1 MALYRVEA
9 PDGEIIKLEGPENA
23 SQDDIIRQAQ
33 RLYTPKEIKPDTG
46 FTGAMKASAQ
56 QIQADFERLK
66 GRTGFKDVNL
76 AEQEAKAYEKKA
88 GQVFK
93 PTEES
98 WTEAPLQKLKETV
111 GGSLPYM
118 AAPLAAGAAALTLPA
133 SLPTAAIATGLGG
146 IASATQFTGSNLSR
160 QQQEDPTLKLQ
171 DTKLGYAALASIPQ
185 AAFDMVGFRF
195 IPGIQRIFKSAG
207 KEISEKAAKDM
218 IDQGIFRT
226 VGQYVAGGAKISG
239 IEGATEAGQQVFERL
254 QAGLNIADEQ
264 ARSEY
269 FDSFIGGAALGAI
282 ASPFG
287 VRGQRGQAKEVL
299 AKAETKRADEL
310 AAEQQATQAAKDE
323 MAAIVKEQKPIPIA
337 PEQIAQ
343 MQQEV
348 ISQRGTL
355 QREMDRFR
363 AEAVKETDPDK
374 LAAISDR
381 AAQIQTGL
389 NDLDADKVKE
399 QIGALSKEAGIL
411 KKQVK
416 VAEKKT
422 PETVDELKTQLEK
435 AQIRLQDLK
444 DKLPALAIP
453 EQEGAGQNY
462 KNQMAAKLAALTKAR
477 DEGDLEAVGKL
488 ARQYKEMQGKYQG
501 VQSSLFEETKTGMV
515 YPEADKAAADKIRA
529 DLAAEKEAT
538 FQKALGTVEEATTPK
553 ATEVVQPATE
563 EDIAAQK
570 EQQAKLKELQDS
582 RSTMQKLFDTANNS
596 NDIEAAIQL
605 RKLIEAKDKEI
616 EAAKVI
622 PKTTET
628 EKSKYQGDRT
638 REEDINAIKAY
649 QEQIKKADDT
659 VKATNPDKMYDA
671 EGNLTKYG
679 ETAVTAQ
686 NERDRLQGLLKETQE
701 RLDRA
706 NIAAGTEQKTTEQV
720 AQAFPEKGGPDVEVM
735 GKLNTLRKRVG
746 DTVTARAAI
755 MGLRRK
761 LHQARVAKNREG
773 ASDAILKMRD
783 LVEQTTEQ
791 AKDNEIPIPKEL
803 PENSKKYYRA
813 LNAVRAKQDKALEVY
828 MDSVEALVNR
838 DYIGGVTKKA
848 KVTKSILEKRI
859 ENNAKL
865 FASAMLEE
873 VAVHR
878 RVAGAVELTQEQKNT
893 TTKKY
898 AEAIEEFK
906 RLASGELAAPEA
918 ARSVIAE
925 HIGDIT
931 YTAINEGMKGR
942 FVGKTERAEPLL
954 KLQFGKPE
962 PEEVGTLAKD
972 MGLTVREKEEGKK
985 LDVSN
990 VGNIEQKE
998 LFAEKELKP
1007 IATKR
1012 ATHGN
1017 FMRFVG
1023 LQAGRLKQAKENA
1036 QQAINATQKVTKS
1049 LEERIS
1055 SYRKIISNYKNTL
1068 ANVLANVK
1076 EDARQ
1081 RAKAEVRSQAAK
1093 LRKEALALSE
1103 ELYGEQLQTLENSLA
1118 TLKNERAFFA
1128 KSVKKM
1134 ADSQFKHAVNSK
1146 IHSMDAQIKTV
1157 HNNIVAIHESFEAA
1171 VENAPVDLEEKLY
1184 KEYVGSDPV
1193 LKSVVAAMKRKR
1205 DTFDK
1210 MVAEHNN
1217 TLEAEGRARRVEE
1230 AASEEPVK
1238 QITPEERAQE
1248 QRLLAGL
1255 NLPGMRL
1262 TGNLVDAKAT
1272 LANLKVKLKQ
1282 YIDEGK
1288 KAQVTKTRVAIE
1300 EQQKIVNETRQPIF
1314 TPEEKAEKQSEATAA
1329 QVRKDIQHSRERAE
1343 LKKKQIEMRRKEGIE
1358 LAQKKRNS
1366 METNLAEAKERLAN
1380 AENNEILP
1388 TKAELDILKGAIA
1401 KAEKD
1406 LKNLKAIPT
1415 EERIPPSARA
1425 QGPATRKV
1433 HPTKMFA
1440 VGTANKP
1447 VTKGVAT
1454 ASIEKGIKEG
1464 AKAFDF
1470 NMGVE
1475 RELSGLSANEF
1486 GDLFN
1491 SIDKNN
1497 VDYRIDTAIT
1507 GTGLTQDATQ
1517 AVVDK
1522 VKLPKGLKLTVL
1534 SKLTPSLQA
1543 AIKNNG
1549 YDPATVKGGVLPDG
1563 SVFIVAEN
1571 HADVKDV
1578 QRTIAHEVTG
1588 HLGVENLIG
1597 EAGMDALAKRVAKQ
1611 EGGVMGLAEKLG
1623 VQEEA
1628 LGAYMSAKQSGK
1640 SDEFAAAKAL
1650 REVIAHTEE
1659 ARVDKNFLGKANEF
1673 IKALVGAVRA
1683 ALRKMGL
1690 DLDLSTSDVYK
1701 MLRDARKEFDAVA
1714 PGMYKGRDGEIQ
1726 VRSGGAKY
1734 GPGGVVVADAA
1745 DKILTQKQKQKILP
1759 ANFGLLFEQRVVSA
1773 TAGLMRAFENK
1784 GMKNSIE
1791 ALQTKYYIANH
1802 NQRFVWASHAL
1813 TSGVPVLEPV
1823 KRSDGKTEYVLKQS
1837 KGANI
1842 QGIIDALSKAK
1853 WGNAQGV
1860 NNVWSLHRILLRAE
1874 SVGFD
1879 KLNFDK
1885 AEVTEKLLRAN
1896 EAVINSNPSLK
1907 AAIKE
1912 ADGIYNQYNRDLLTR
1927 FLVSTGAMSK
1937 EKADALVKDNAYIP
1951 YYRKKAD
1958 GTVVLDFGE
1967 GVKNVRIGNIKDQ
1980 PYLNE
1985 LVGGDERIV
1994 DAFTGILQN
2003 TNLLI
2008 DMGLRNLATRQTA
2021 FALDSMGL
2029 LEKGKNKEGSEK
2041 RTGIRKGPGPAS
2053 DKVIRFYAN
2062 GDQVHAVVDTE
2073 AVGVPSE
2080 LVVEGLGGVST
2091 SVPTIVKMMGIPA
2104 SILRTFITRNPVYAL
2119 RQAARDPLNAVM
2131 TNGIELKA
2139 MGNSYKI
2146 LGKAL
2151 TGNKE
2156 AVSDVFKYGI
2166 TGSNVYTGTVEDMQK
2181 QMMRMLD
2188 GKNGID
2194 NFYAKLDTLAV
2205 NADSATR
2212 QAAFT
2217 NFRKQ
2222 GMTEMEAMLATYELM
2237 PFTQRGTSASVFWL
2251 STMVPFL
2258 NAQIQGLNVL
2268 WKAMSGKATFQEK
2281 LKVKQQFY
2289 AKGAMMFGMSIAYAA
2304 MMSDDE
2310 AYKNANDDERYNN
2323 WFVYTP
2329 FSKEP
2334 FKVPIPFELGILFK
2348 AIPEAMVNVAK
2359 GDREAGEA
2367 INAIRKLIQSN
2378 SPIGLSSL
2386 PQAIKPIIEVTA
2398 DYSFYTGRSIV
2409 GERLKGVD
2417 PSERYNANTNE
2428 ILKLI
2433 GKGTGSIP
2441 VLGEYLSPV
2450 QLEYLI
2456 RGYFGSLPLAL
2467 ASITNPAFSTGE
2479 APEGRGLVSSTTPVI
2494 GSLFQPLDANG
2505 MINRAYK
2512 DMESIQRTKA
2522 TYNKLVEDGN
2532 EKGISKLLDAEADKL
2547 NLAPLAGAFRSRMG
2561 NLAKEERRIRSDPNM
2576 SAAEKR
2582 ELLDMI
2588 KEEKIG
2594 LSKELISARE

>member
-1 MALYRVEA
+1 MDLSKLSDNDLVALRDKNLNGMSDEGLRYLSSLGKPTA
-9 PDGEIIKLEGPENA
+9 PAIPE
-23 SQDDIIRQAQ
+23 
-33 RLYTPKEIKPDTG
+33 EKPDTG
-46 FTGAMKASAQ
+46 FTGALKSSAQ
-56 QIQADFERLK
+56 QIQADWERLK
-66 GRTGFKDVNL
+66 GRTGLKDVNL

-93 PTEES
+93 PTEEG
-98 WTEAPLQKLKETV
+98 WTEAPWQKLKETA

-171 DTKLGYAALASIPQ
+171 DTNLMAAAAAAIPQ
-185 AAFDMVGFRF
+185 AALDVIGFKY

-207 KEISEKAAKDM
+207 KELTVKQAEDILKA
-218 IDQGIFRT
+218 GTLRT
-226 VGQYVAGGAKISG
+226 AGQYIAGGAKISG

-254 QAGLNIADEQ
+254 QAGLNIADKQ
-264 ARSEY
+264 ARDEY

-299 AKAETKRADEL
+299 AKAETKRGDEL
-310 AAEQQATQAAKDE
+310 VAEQQAKEAEQAAQEEQAKLQQEQQKTGNLFGEAAPTAKEVSPLPGAPSTLTVREREAEAGTLKEAQQTERSQLLKESDLYAKQIADIEKQRDAAAEKGDIKAFSALDAQARSLEAATNTINSKLKELPVNLSPEME
-323 MAAIVKEQKPIPIA
+323 MAKLRGEQKNLVKQLQGMTGPSYDSKKAAKITEQLSKIEAQLAEVA
-337 PEQIAQ
+337 PGAAQ
-343 MQQEV
+343 LDMFEPAKMQ
-348 ISQRGTL
+348 
-355 QREMDRFR
+355 
-363 AEAVKETDPDK
+363 AEARETSAQQKEARAQEQTD
-374 LAAISDR
+374 LF
-381 AAQIQTGL
+381 AQIQGEGRKEV
-389 NDLDADKVKE
+389 LDAAVIERYQKGLIDLE
-399 QIGALSKEAGIL
+399 EAYASGADERIVNRLI
-411 KKQVK
+411 
-416 VAEKKT
+416 
-422 PETVDELKTQLEK
+422 DELQKAGKEKDQAVAKAGAKTG
-435 AQIRLQDLK
+435 A
-444 DKLPALAIP
+444 
-453 EQEGAGQNY
+453 EQEQGIAKLERIKRSINEE
-462 KNQMAAKLAALTKAR
+462 AAKLA
-477 DEGDLEAVGKL
+477 G
-488 ARQYKEMQGKYQG
+488 
-501 VQSSLFEETKTGMV
+501 
-515 YPEADKAAADKIRA
+515 
-529 DLAAEKEAT
+529 
-538 FQKALGTVEEATTPK
+538 ATTDE
-553 ATEVVQPATE
+553 EV
-563 EDIAAQK
+563 
-570 EQQAKLKELQDS
+570 
-582 RSTMQKLFDTANNS
+582 
-596 NDIEAAIQL
+596 
-605 RKLIEAKDKEI
+605 
-616 EAAKVI
+616 
-622 PKTTET
+622 
-628 EKSKYQGDRT
+628 
-638 REEDINAIKAY
+638 NAIR
-649 QEQIKKADDT
+649 T
-659 VKATNPDKMYDA
+659 
-671 EGNLTKYG
+671 
-679 ETAVTAQ
+679 
-686 NERDRLQGLLKETQE
+686 
-701 RLDRA
+701 
-706 NIAAGTEQKTTEQV
+706 NIAALQTRYGAAQTERATANPEIVEAEANQEQKDAVLTAVEGARSILSGDYLNSKNVDV
-720 AQAFPEKGGPDVEVM
+720 ASSLKSGIETDIRDAG
-735 GKLNTLRKRVG
+735 
-746 DTVTARAAI
+746 AAYIRAAI
-755 MGLRRK
+755 K
-761 LHQARVAKNREG
+761 
-773 ASDAILKMRD
+773 
-783 LVEQTTEQ
+783 
-791 AKDNEIPIPKEL
+791 EI
-803 PENSKKYYRA
+803 
-813 LNAVRAKQDKALEVY
+813 NAVRAINKQQPLTNDEALKAAQAIKSRFDYIAKDPTYLAEKVRDKNLKVFTQALEKIKVANFKGPTKLQRTTPTLKQERDPLA
-828 MDSVEALVNR
+828 MMRNEMAKKEPNQKRIAQIQKEIDAGKAEDARIEAE
-838 DYIGGVTKKA
+838 KA
-848 KVTKSILEKRI
+848 KQEQ
-859 ENNAKL
+859 
-865 FASAMLEE
+865 
-873 VAVHR
+873 
-878 RVAGAVELTQEQKNT
+878 VELPGVNPDQ
-893 TTKKY
+893 
-898 AEAIEEFK
+898 
-906 RLASGELAAPEA
+906 
-918 ARSVIAE
+918 RS
-925 HIGDIT
+925 
-931 YTAINEGMKGR
+931 
-942 FVGKTERAEPLL
+942 
-954 KLQFGKPE
+954 
-962 PEEVGTLAKD
+962 
-972 MGLTVREKEEGKK
+972 
-985 LDVSN
+985 
-990 VGNIEQKE
+990 
-998 LFAEKELKP
+998 LFAEKEVPAL
-1007 IATKR
+1007 ATVR
-1012 ATHGN
+1012 ATPAN
-1017 FMRFVG
+1017 FMRFVSVQSG
-1023 LQAGRLKQAKENA
+1023 KFKVAKEAADRAIEQAKDRADKAKERNAKKTAETTDELKRQIAEQRNFVNDIVNADKIASQLRGQAVRLWTERGTLVKELGRVNKENKKIIRNAIAEIDATVDSRNAEIDALHAKANQLLKENLGQEQALLARLEKAYAKTPEAKQNQALIVARAEIGKTEDEIKNALAKQVKEKREAEQKAIEFKESLPSIRQQIVSTNKQKAGTGEPILQKKTTGVVFPKTTNVKTGETLTEAIRYPVTPLTAQEKRAKVIEKARAGAAERRADKEAIAARLGTKQIVESKELTAVLDRQAGRGIETIAAQPARKERKKPLK
-1036 QQAINATQKVTKS
+1036 TGT
-1049 LEERIS
+1049 
-1055 SYRKIISNYKNTL
+1055 
-1068 ANVLANVK
+1068 
-1076 EDARQ
+1076 
-1081 RAKAEVRSQAAK
+1081 
-1093 LRKEALALSE
+1093 KEALRKKALS
-1103 ELYGEQLQTLENSLA
+1103 
-1118 TLKNERAFFA
+1118 KIA
-1128 KSVKKM
+1128 KS
-1134 ADSQFKHAVNSK
+1134 
-1146 IHSMDAQIKTV
+1146 
-1157 HNNIVAIHESFEAA
+1157 FEN
-1171 VENAPVDLEEKLY
+1171 E
-1184 KEYVGSDPV
+1184 
-1193 LKSVVAAMKRKR
+1193 
-1205 DTFDK
+1205 
-1210 MVAEHNN
+1210 
-1217 TLEAEGRARRVEE
+1217 
-1230 AASEEPVK
+1230 
-1238 QITPEERAQE
+1238 
-1248 QRLLAGL
+1248 
-1255 NLPGMRL
+1255 
-1262 TGNLVDAKAT
+1262 
-1272 LANLKVKLKQ
+1272 
-1282 YIDEGK
+1282 
-1288 KAQVTKTRVAIE
+1288 AIE
-1300 EQQKIVNETRQPIF
+1300 AGI
-1314 TPEEKAEKQSEATAA
+1314 
-1329 QVRKDIQHSRERAE
+1329 SRE
-1343 LKKKQIEMRRKEGIE
+1343 
-1358 LAQKKRNS
+1358 
-1366 METNLAEAKERLAN
+1366 
-1380 AENNEILP
+1380 
-1388 TKAELDILKGAIA
+1388 
-1401 KAEKD
+1401 
-1406 LKNLKAIPT
+1406 
-1415 EERIPPSARA
+1415 
-1425 QGPATRKV
+1425 
-1433 HPTKMFA
+1433 
-1440 VGTANKP
+1440 
-1447 VTKGVAT
+1447 
-1454 ASIEKGIKEG
+1454 
-1464 AKAFDF
+1464 DF
-1470 NMGVE
+1470 EFVE
-1475 RELSGLSANEF
+1475 RGLAF
-1486 GDLFN
+1486 GFKAR
-1491 SIDKNN
+1491 SEP
-1497 VDYRIDTAIT
+1497 AIT

-1534 SKLTPSLQA
+1534 SKLTPSLQT

-1588 HLGVENLIG
+1588 HLGVESLIG

-1611 EGGVMGLAEKLG
+1611 EGGVLGLAEKLG

-1673 IKALVGAVRA
+1673 IKALVGSIRA

-1690 DLDLSTSDVYK
+1690 DLDLNTSDVYK

-1802 NQRFVWASHAL
+1802 NQRFVWASHSL

-1823 KRSDGKTEYVLKQS
+1823 KRADGKTEYVLKQS
-1837 KGANI
+1837 KGANV

-1896 EAVINSNPSLK
+1896 ESVINSNPSLK

-1912 ADGIYNQYNRDLLTR
+1912 ADAIYNQYNRDLLTR

-1937 EKADALVKDNAYIP
+1937 ELANNLVKGDAYIP
-1951 YYRKKAD
+1951 YYRKEAD
-1958 GTVVLDFGE
+1958 GTIVLDLNE

-1985 LVGGDERIV
+1985 LVGGNERIV

-2003 TNLLI
+2003 TNLLM

-2029 LEKGKNKEGSEK
+2029 LEKGKDKEGADK
-2041 RTGIRKGPGPAS
+2041 RTGIRKGPGPAN
-2053 DKVIRFYAN
+2053 DKSIRFYIN

-2237 PFTQRGTSASVFWL
+2237 PFTQRGTSASMFWL

-2268 WKAMSGKATFQEK
+2268 YKAMSGKATFQEK

-2289 AKGAMMFGMSIAYAA
+2289 AKGAMMFGMSVAYAV

-2367 INAIRKLIQSN
+2367 INAIRKLIQN
-2378 SPIGLSSL
+2378 NIPLGPSSL

-2450 QLEYLI
+2450 QLEYLV

-2467 ASITNPAFSTGE
+2467 ASVTNPAISTGE
-2479 APEGRGLVSSTTPVI
+2479 APEGRGIVSSTTPVI

>member
-1 MALYRVEA
+1 MDLSKLSDNDLVALRNKNLNGMSDEGLRYLSSLGKSAA
-9 PDGEIIKLEGPENA
+9 PAIPE
-23 SQDDIIRQAQ
+23 
-33 RLYTPKEIKPDTG
+33 EKPDTG
-46 FTGAMKASAQ
+46 AMGALKSSAQ

-66 GRTGFKDVNL
+66 GRTGLKDVNL
-76 AEQEAKAYEKKA
+76 AEQEAKTYEEKA
-88 GQVFK
+88 KEYAPK
-93 PTEES
+93 PKNWSEE
-98 WTEAPLQKLKETV
+98 PFQKIKETAM
-111 GGSLPYM
+111 GSVPYM
-118 AAPLAAGAAALTLPA
+118 VAPLAAGAAALTLPA

-254 QAGLNIADEQ
+254 QAGLNIADKQ
-264 ARSEY
+264 ARDEY

-282 ASPFG
+282 VSPFG

-299 AKAETKRADEL
+299 AKAETKRGDEL
-310 AAEQQATQAAKDE
+310 VAEQQAKEAEQTAQKEQAKLQQEQQTTGNLFGEAAPTTKEVSPLPGAANTLTVREREAEAGTLKEAQQTERSQLLKESDLYAKQITDIEKQRDAAAEKGDIKTFGALDAQARSLEAATNTINSKLKELPVNLSPEMEMAKLRGEQKNLVKQLQGMTGPSYDSKKAAKITEQLSKIETQLAEVAPGAAQLDMFE
-323 MAAIVKEQKPIPIA
+323 PAKMQAEARETSAQQKEARAQEQTDLFAQVQGEGRKEVLDAAAIERYQKGLVDLEEAYASGADERIVNRLIDELQKVGKEK
-337 PEQIAQ
+337 
-343 MQQEV
+343 
-348 ISQRGTL
+348 
-355 QREMDRFR
+355 D
-363 AEAVKETDPDK
+363 EAVAKAGAK
-374 LAAISDR
+374 
-381 AAQIQTGL
+381 TG
-389 NDLDADKVKE
+389 A
-399 QIGALSKEAGIL
+399 
-411 KKQVK
+411 
-416 VAEKKT
+416 
-422 PETVDELKTQLEK
+422 
-435 AQIRLQDLK
+435 
-444 DKLPALAIP
+444 
-453 EQEGAGQNY
+453 EQEQGIAKLERIKRSINEE
-462 KNQMAAKLAALTKAR
+462 AAKLA
-477 DEGDLEAVGKL
+477 G
-488 ARQYKEMQGKYQG
+488 
-501 VQSSLFEETKTGMV
+501 
-515 YPEADKAAADKIRA
+515 
-529 DLAAEKEAT
+529 
-538 FQKALGTVEEATTPK
+538 ATTDE
-553 ATEVVQPATE
+553 EV
-563 EDIAAQK
+563 
-570 EQQAKLKELQDS
+570 
-582 RSTMQKLFDTANNS
+582 
-596 NDIEAAIQL
+596 
-605 RKLIEAKDKEI
+605 
-616 EAAKVI
+616 
-622 PKTTET
+622 
-628 EKSKYQGDRT
+628 
-638 REEDINAIKAY
+638 NAIR
-649 QEQIKKADDT
+649 T
-659 VKATNPDKMYDA
+659 
-671 EGNLTKYG
+671 
-679 ETAVTAQ
+679 
-686 NERDRLQGLLKETQE
+686 
-701 RLDRA
+701 
-706 NIAAGTEQKTTEQV
+706 NIAALQTRYGAAQTERATANPEIVEAEANQEQKDAVLTAVEGARSILSGDYLNSKNVDV
-720 AQAFPEKGGPDVEVM
+720 ASSLKSGIETDIRDAG
-735 GKLNTLRKRVG
+735 
-746 DTVTARAAI
+746 AAYIRAAI
-755 MGLRRK
+755 K
-761 LHQARVAKNREG
+761 
-773 ASDAILKMRD
+773 
-783 LVEQTTEQ
+783 
-791 AKDNEIPIPKEL
+791 EI
-803 PENSKKYYRA
+803 
-813 LNAVRAKQDKALEVY
+813 NAVRAINKQQPLTNDEALKAAQAIKSRFDYIAKDPTYLAEKVRDKNLKVFTQALEKIKVANFKGPTKLQRTTPTLKQERDPLA
-828 MDSVEALVNR
+828 MMRKEMAKAEPDPKRIAQIQKEIDAGKAEDARIEAE
-838 DYIGGVTKKA
+838 KA
-848 KVTKSILEKRI
+848 KQEQ
-859 ENNAKL
+859 
-865 FASAMLEE
+865 
-873 VAVHR
+873 
-878 RVAGAVELTQEQKNT
+878 VELPGVNPDQ
-893 TTKKY
+893 
-898 AEAIEEFK
+898 
-906 RLASGELAAPEA
+906 
-918 ARSVIAE
+918 RS
-925 HIGDIT
+925 
-931 YTAINEGMKGR
+931 
-942 FVGKTERAEPLL
+942 
-954 KLQFGKPE
+954 
-962 PEEVGTLAKD
+962 
-972 MGLTVREKEEGKK
+972 
-985 LDVSN
+985 
-990 VGNIEQKE
+990 
-998 LFAEKELKP
+998 LFAEKEVPAL
-1007 IATKR
+1007 ATVR
-1012 ATHGN
+1012 ATPAN
-1017 FMRFVG
+1017 FMRFVNAQAG
-1023 LQAGRLKQAKENA
+1023 KFKVAKEAANRAIEQAKDRANKAKERNAKKTTETTDELRRQIAEQRTFVNDIVNADKIASQLRGQAKRLWTERGTLVKELARANKENKKIIKNAIAEIDNTVDSRNAEIDALHAKANQLLKENLGREQSLLAELEKAYAKTPEAKNNKALIVARAEIGKTEDEIKNALAKQIKEKREAEQKAVEFKEALPSTTRKTVETLKKAKGKAGEAIRREKITRREVPLTAQEKRAKVIEKARAGAAERKADKEAIAARLGTNQIVESKELTAVLDRQAGRGIETIAALPGRTERKKLLK
-1036 QQAINATQKVTKS
+1036 T
-1049 LEERIS
+1049 
-1055 SYRKIISNYKNTL
+1055 
-1068 ANVLANVK
+1068 
-1076 EDARQ
+1076 
-1081 RAKAEVRSQAAK
+1081 
-1093 LRKEALALSE
+1093 
-1103 ELYGEQLQTLENSLA
+1103 G
-1118 TLKNERAFFA
+1118 
-1128 KSVKKM
+1128 VKK
-1134 ADSQFKHAVNSK
+1134 VNVTAQGLK
-1146 IHSMDAQIKTV
+1146 AARDVEQEARDAGI
-1157 HNNIVAIHESFEAA
+1157 
-1171 VENAPVDLEEKLY
+1171 
-1184 KEYVGSDPV
+1184 
-1193 LKSVVAAMKRKR
+1193 
-1205 DTFDK
+1205 
-1210 MVAEHNN
+1210 
-1217 TLEAEGRARRVEE
+1217 
-1230 AASEEPVK
+1230 
-1238 QITPEERAQE
+1238 
-1248 QRLLAGL
+1248 
-1255 NLPGMRL
+1255 
-1262 TGNLVDAKAT
+1262 
-1272 LANLKVKLKQ
+1272 
-1282 YIDEGK
+1282 
-1288 KAQVTKTRVAIE
+1288 
-1300 EQQKIVNETRQPIF
+1300 
-1314 TPEEKAEKQSEATAA
+1314 
-1329 QVRKDIQHSRERAE
+1329 SRE
-1343 LKKKQIEMRRKEGIE
+1343 
-1358 LAQKKRNS
+1358 
-1366 METNLAEAKERLAN
+1366 
-1380 AENNEILP
+1380 
-1388 TKAELDILKGAIA
+1388 
-1401 KAEKD
+1401 
-1406 LKNLKAIPT
+1406 
-1415 EERIPPSARA
+1415 
-1425 QGPATRKV
+1425 
-1433 HPTKMFA
+1433 
-1440 VGTANKP
+1440 
-1447 VTKGVAT
+1447 
-1454 ASIEKGIKEG
+1454 
-1464 AKAFDF
+1464 DF
-1470 NMGVE
+1470 EFVE
-1475 RELSGLSANEF
+1475 RGLMF
-1486 GDLFN
+1486 GFKAR
-1491 SIDKNN
+1491 SEP
-1497 VDYRIDTAIT
+1497 AIT

-1534 SKLTPSLQA
+1534 SKLTPSLQT

-1588 HLGVENLIG
+1588 HLGVESLIG

-1611 EGGVMGLAEKLG
+1611 EGGVLGLAEKLG

-1690 DLDLSTSDVYK
+1690 DLDLNTSDVYK

-1802 NQRFVWASHAL
+1802 NQRFVWASHSL

-1837 KGANI
+1837 KGANV

-1912 ADGIYNQYNRDLLTR
+1912 ADAIYNQYNRDLLTR

-1937 EKADALVKDNAYIP
+1937 ELANNLVKGDAYIP
-1951 YYRKKAD
+1951 YYRKEAD
-1958 GTVVLDFGE
+1958 GTIVLDLNE

-1985 LVGGDERIV
+1985 LVGGNERIV

-2003 TNLLI
+2003 TNLLM

-2029 LEKGKNKEGSEK
+2029 LEKGKDKEGADK
-2041 RTGIRKGPGPAS
+2041 RTGIRKGPGPAN
-2053 DKVIRFYAN
+2053 DKSIRFYIN

-2237 PFTQRGTSASVFWL
+2237 PFTQRGTSASMFWL

-2268 WKAMSGKATFQEK
+2268 YKAMSGKATFQEK

-2289 AKGAMMFGMSIAYAA
+2289 AKGAMMFGMSVAYAV

-2310 AYKNANDDERYNN
+2310 AYKNANDDEKYNN

-2367 INAIRKLIQSN
+2367 INAIRKLIQN
-2378 SPIGLSSL
+2378 NIPLGPSSL

-2450 QLEYLI
+2450 QLEYLV

-2479 APEGRGLVSSTTPVI
+2479 APEGRGIVSSTTPVI

-2512 DMESIQRTKA
+2512 DMESIQRTKQ

-2547 NLAPLAGAFRSRMG
+2547 NLAPLAGNFRSRMG
-2561 NLAKEERRIRSDPNM
+2561 NLAKEERRIKSDPDM

>member
-1 MALYRVEA
+1 MDLSKLSDDDLVALRNKNLNGMS
-9 PDGEIIKLEGPENA
+9 DEGLRYLSSLGKSTVPAISE
-23 SQDDIIRQAQ
+23 
-33 RLYTPKEIKPDTG
+33 EKPDTG

-98 WTEAPLQKLKETV
+98 WTEAPLQKLKETA

-118 AAPLAAGAAALTLPA
+118 VAPLAAGAAALTLPA

-226 VGQYVAGGAKISG
+226 AGQYIAGGAKISG

-254 QAGLNIADEQ
+254 QAGLNIADKQ
-264 ARSEY
+264 ARDEY

-299 AKAETKRADEL
+299 AKAETKRGDEL
-310 AAEQQATQAAKDE
+310 VAEQQA
-323 MAAIVKEQKPIPIA
+323 KE
-337 PEQIAQ
+337 
-343 MQQEV
+343 
-348 ISQRGTL
+348 
-355 QREMDRFR
+355 
-363 AEAVKETDPDK
+363 
-374 LAAISDR
+374 
-381 AAQIQTGL
+381 
-389 NDLDADKVKE
+389 
-399 QIGALSKEAGIL
+399 
-411 KKQVK
+411 
-416 VAEKKT
+416 
-422 PETVDELKTQLEK
+422 
-435 AQIRLQDLK
+435 
-444 DKLPALAIP
+444 
-453 EQEGAGQNY
+453 
-462 KNQMAAKLAALTKAR
+462 
-477 DEGDLEAVGKL
+477 
-488 ARQYKEMQGKYQG
+488 
-501 VQSSLFEETKTGMV
+501 
-515 YPEADKAAADKIRA
+515 
-529 DLAAEKEAT
+529 
-538 FQKALGTVEEATTPK
+538 
-553 ATEVVQPATE
+553 
-563 EDIAAQK
+563 AAQK
-570 EQQAKLKELQDS
+570 EQAKLQQEQQ
-582 RSTMQKLFDTANNS
+582 TTGNLFG
-596 NDIEAAIQL
+596 EAAPTTKQVSPL
-605 RKLIEAKDKEI
+605 PGAASTLTVREREA
-616 EAAKVI
+616 EAG
-622 PKTTET
+622 T
-628 EKSKYQGDRT
+628 
-638 REEDINAIKAY
+638 
-649 QEQIKKADDT
+649 
-659 VKATNPDKMYDA
+659 
-671 EGNLTKYG
+671 
-679 ETAVTAQ
+679 
-686 NERDRLQGLLKETQE
+686 LKETQDLE
-701 RLDRA
+701 RDSLLKQANLFGTQLSDVEKQRDAAAEKGDIKAFSALD
-706 NIAAGTEQKTTEQV
+706 
-720 AQAFPEKGGPDVEVM
+720 AQARALEENNKGLSEKLKTNAGIHYLKEEKRYVALTPDVELSKLRGEQKNLIKQLQGM
-735 GKLNTLRKRVG
+735 TGPSYDAKKAASLTEKLNGIDARITELSPTPSTKERTPLTTQMDMFDEAQMGAAKRESEAKQQEDRAREQTDLIETLKGPFKKQEVLNAAAIERYQKGLVDLEKAYASGADERIVNQLIDELQKAGKEKDQAVAKAGAKTGAEQEQGIAKLERIKRSINEEAAKLAGATTDEEVNAIRTNIGALQTRYGAAQTERATANPEIVESEANQEQKDAVLTAVEGARSILSG
-746 DTVTARAAI
+746 DYLNSKNVDVASSLKSGIETDIRDAGAAYIRAAI
-755 MGLRRK
+755 K
-761 LHQARVAKNREG
+761 
-773 ASDAILKMRD
+773 
-783 LVEQTTEQ
+783 
-791 AKDNEIPIPKEL
+791 EI
-803 PENSKKYYRA
+803 
-813 LNAVRAKQDKALEVY
+813 NAVRAINKQQPLTNDEALKAAQAIKSRFDYIAKDPTYLAEKVRDKNLKVFTQALEKIKVANFKGPTKLQRTTPTLKQERDPLA
-828 MDSVEALVNR
+828 MMRNEMAKKEPNQKRIAQIQKEIDAGKAEDVRIEAE
-838 DYIGGVTKKA
+838 KA
-848 KVTKSILEKRI
+848 KQEQ
-859 ENNAKL
+859 
-865 FASAMLEE
+865 
-873 VAVHR
+873 
-878 RVAGAVELTQEQKNT
+878 VELPGVNPDQRSLFGEKPYETE
-893 TTKKY
+893 TTKY
-898 AEAIEEFK
+898 
-906 RLASGELAAPEA
+906 
-918 ARSVIAE
+918 
-925 HIGDIT
+925 
-931 YTAINEGMKGR
+931 
-942 FVGKTERAEPLL
+942 EPTSI
-954 KLQFGKPE
+954 
-962 PEEVGTLAKD
+962 V
-972 MGLTVREKEEGKK
+972 
-985 LDVSN
+985 
-990 VGNIEQKE
+990 
-998 LFAEKELKP
+998 
-1007 IATKR
+1007 R
-1012 ATHGN
+1012 ATPAN
-1017 FMRFVG
+1017 FMRFVNA
-1023 LQAGRLKQAKENA
+1023 QAGKFKVAKEAANRAIEQAKDRANKAKERSAKKTAETTDELKRQIAEQRNFVNDIVNADKIASQLRGQAKRLWTERGTLVKELGRVNKENKKIIRNAIAEIDATVDSRNAEIDALHARANQLLKENLGREQSLLAELEKAYAKTPEAKNNKALIVARAEIGKTEDEIKNALAKQIKEKREAEQKAIEFKETLPSTTRETVETLKKAKGKTGEIIRREKITRREVPLTAEEKRA
-1036 QQAINATQKVTKS
+1036 QVIARAKEGVAERIADKKAIAERLEKGLSGTVANAKELLVS
-1049 LEERIS
+1049 LEN
-1055 SYRKIISNYKNTL
+1055 KLQIIEK
-1068 ANVLANVK
+1068 
-1076 EDARQ
+1076 DI
-1081 RAKAEVRSQAAK
+1081 KASQNK
-1093 LRKEALALSE
+1093 
-1103 ELYGEQLQTLENSLA
+1103 
-1118 TLKNERAFFA
+1118 
-1128 KSVKKM
+1128 
-1134 ADSQFKHAVNSK
+1134 
-1146 IHSMDAQIKTV
+1146 
-1157 HNNIVAIHESFEAA
+1157 
-1171 VENAPVDLEEKLY
+1171 
-1184 KEYVGSDPV
+1184 
-1193 LKSVVAAMKRKR
+1193 
-1205 DTFDK
+1205 
-1210 MVAEHNN
+1210 
-1217 TLEAEGRARRVEE
+1217 
-1230 AASEEPVK
+1230 
-1238 QITPEERAQE
+1238 
-1248 QRLLAGL
+1248 
-1255 NLPGMRL
+1255 
-1262 TGNLVDAKAT
+1262 KAT
-1272 LANLKVKLKQ
+1272 PAELVRRKAMAVAQKQLKDVVTELK
-1282 YIDEGK
+1282 EKG
-1288 KAQVTKTRVAIE
+1288 VSIE
-1300 EQQKIVNETRQPIF
+1300 RSMTV
-1314 TPEEKAEKQSEATAA
+1314 TAA
-1329 QVRKDIQHSRERAE
+1329 QPARTERKKLLKTGVKKVNVTAQGLKAARDVEQEARDAGISRE
-1343 LKKKQIEMRRKEGIE
+1343 
-1358 LAQKKRNS
+1358 
-1366 METNLAEAKERLAN
+1366 
-1380 AENNEILP
+1380 
-1388 TKAELDILKGAIA
+1388 
-1401 KAEKD
+1401 
-1406 LKNLKAIPT
+1406 
-1415 EERIPPSARA
+1415 
-1425 QGPATRKV
+1425 
-1433 HPTKMFA
+1433 
-1440 VGTANKP
+1440 
-1447 VTKGVAT
+1447 
-1454 ASIEKGIKEG
+1454 
-1464 AKAFDF
+1464 DF
-1470 NMGVE
+1470 EFVE
-1475 RELSGLSANEF
+1475 RGLMF
-1486 GDLFN
+1486 GFKAR
-1491 SIDKNN
+1491 SEP
-1497 VDYRIDTAIT
+1497 AIT

-1522 VKLPKGLKLTVL
+1522 VKLPKGLKITVL
-1534 SKLTPSLQA
+1534 SKITPSLQA

-1588 HLGVENLIG
+1588 HLGVESLIG

-1611 EGGVMGLAEKLG
+1611 EGGVLGLAEKLG

-1690 DLDLSTSDVYK
+1690 DLDLNTSDVYK

-1802 NQRFVWASHAL
+1802 NQRFVWASHSL

-1823 KRSDGKTEYVLKQS
+1823 KRADGKTEYVLKQS
-1837 KGANI
+1837 KGANV

-1896 EAVINSNPSLK
+1896 ESVINSNPSLK

-1912 ADGIYNQYNRDLLTR
+1912 ADAIYNQYNRDLLTR

-1937 EKADALVKDNAYIP
+1937 ELANNLVKGDAYIP
-1951 YYRKKAD
+1951 YYRKKED
-1958 GTVVLDFGE
+1958 GTIVLDLNE
-1967 GVKNVRIGNIKDQ
+1967 GVKNIRIGNIKDQ

-1985 LVGGDERIV
+1985 LVGGNERIV

-2003 TNLLI
+2003 TNLLM

-2029 LEKGKNKEGSEK
+2029 LEKGKDKEGADK
-2041 RTGIRKGPGPAS
+2041 RTGIRKGHDIAS
-2053 DKVIRFYAN
+2053 DKAIRFYLN
-2062 GDQVHAVVDTE
+2062 GDPVYAVVDTE

-2188 GKNGID
+2188 GKKGID
-2194 NFYAKLDTLAV
+2194 TFYAKLDTLAV

-2237 PFTQRGTSASVFWL
+2237 PFTQRGTSASMFWL

-2268 WKAMSGKATFQEK
+2268 YKAMSGKATFQEK

-2289 AKGAMMFGMSIAYAA
+2289 AKGAMMFGMSVAYAV

-2367 INAIRKLIQSN
+2367 INAIRKLIQN
-2378 SPIGLSSL
+2378 NIPLGPSSL

-2450 QLEYLI
+2450 QLEYLV

-2467 ASITNPAFSTGE
+2467 ASVTNPAISTGE
-2479 APEGRGLVSSTTPVI
+2479 APEGRGIVSSTTPVI

-2561 NLAKEERRIRSDPNM
+2561 NLAKEERRIKSDPNM

>member
-1 MALYRVEA
+1 MDLSKLSDNDLVALRDKNLNGMSDEGLRYLSSLGKPTA
-9 PDGEIIKLEGPENA
+9 P
-23 SQDDIIRQAQ
+23 
-33 RLYTPKEIKPDTG
+33 EIKPDTG

-66 GRTGFKDVNL
+66 GRTGFKNADI

-93 PTEES
+93 PTDKGWAEDPWE
-98 WTEAPLQKLKETV
+98 KIKETA

-171 DTKLGYAALASIPQ
+171 DTSLSSAALASIPQ
-185 AAFDMVGFRF
+185 AALDIVGFRY

-207 KEISEKAAKDM
+207 KEISEQAAKKM
-218 IDQGIFRT
+218 LDQGIIKT
-226 VGQYVAGGAKISG
+226 AGQYIAGGAKISG

-254 QAGLNIADEQ
+254 QAGLKIADKQ
-264 ARSEY
+264 ARDEY

-282 ASPFG
+282 VSPFG
-287 VRGQRGQAKEVL
+287 VRGQRGQAKEVV

-310 AAEQQATQAAKDE
+310 AAEQEAKEAEQAAQAEQTKLQKEQQTTSNLFGEAAPTAKQVSPLPGAASTLTVREREAEAAQTKETQQTERSQLLKESDLYAKQIADIEKQRDAAAEKGDIKTFGALDAQARSLETATNTINNKLKELPVNLSPEMEMAKLRGEQKNLVKQLQGMTGTSYDSKKAATITEKLSKIETQLAEVAPGAAQLDMFDPSKMQAEARETSEQQKEARAQEQTDMFAQVQGEGRKEVLDAAAIERYQKGLIDLEEAYASGADERIVNRLIDELQKVGKEKDE
-323 MAAIVKEQKPIPIA
+323 
-337 PEQIAQ
+337 
-343 MQQEV
+343 
-348 ISQRGTL
+348 
-355 QREMDRFR
+355 
-363 AEAVKETDPDK
+363 AVAKAGAK
-374 LAAISDR
+374 
-381 AAQIQTGL
+381 TG
-389 NDLDADKVKE
+389 A
-399 QIGALSKEAGIL
+399 
-411 KKQVK
+411 
-416 VAEKKT
+416 
-422 PETVDELKTQLEK
+422 
-435 AQIRLQDLK
+435 
-444 DKLPALAIP
+444 
-453 EQEGAGQNY
+453 EQEQGIAKLERIKRSINEE
-462 KNQMAAKLAALTKAR
+462 AAKLAGATTDEEVNAIRTNISALQTRYGAAQTERATANPEIVESEANQEQKDAVLTAVEGAR
-477 DEGDLEAVGKL
+477 SILSGDYLNSKNVDVA
-488 ARQYKEMQGKYQG
+488 
-501 VQSSLFEETKTGMV
+501 SSLKSGIETDIRDAG
-515 YPEADKAAADKIRA
+515 AAYI
-529 DLAAEKEAT
+529 
-538 FQKALGTVEEATTPK
+538 
-553 ATEVVQPATE
+553 
-563 EDIAAQK
+563 
-570 EQQAKLKELQDS
+570 
-582 RSTMQKLFDTANNS
+582 
-596 NDIEAAIQL
+596 
-605 RKLIEAKDKEI
+605 
-616 EAAKVI
+616 
-622 PKTTET
+622 
-628 EKSKYQGDRT
+628 
-638 REEDINAIKAY
+638 
-649 QEQIKKADDT
+649 
-659 VKATNPDKMYDA
+659 
-671 EGNLTKYG
+671 
-679 ETAVTAQ
+679 
-686 NERDRLQGLLKETQE
+686 
-701 RLDRA
+701 
-706 NIAAGTEQKTTEQV
+706 
-720 AQAFPEKGGPDVEVM
+720 
-735 GKLNTLRKRVG
+735 
-746 DTVTARAAI
+746 RAAI
-755 MGLRRK
+755 K
-761 LHQARVAKNREG
+761 
-773 ASDAILKMRD
+773 
-783 LVEQTTEQ
+783 
-791 AKDNEIPIPKEL
+791 EI
-803 PENSKKYYRA
+803 
-813 LNAVRAKQDKALEVY
+813 NAVRAINKQQPLTNDEALKAAQAIKSRFDYIAKDPTYLAEKVRDKNLKVFTQALEKIKVSNFKGPTKLQRTTPTFKQERDPLA
-828 MDSVEALVNR
+828 MMRKEMAKAEPDPKRIAQIQKEIDAGKAEDARIEAE
-838 DYIGGVTKKA
+838 KA
-848 KVTKSILEKRI
+848 KQEQ
-859 ENNAKL
+859 
-865 FASAMLEE
+865 
-873 VAVHR
+873 
-878 RVAGAVELTQEQKNT
+878 VELPGVNADQ
-893 TTKKY
+893 
-898 AEAIEEFK
+898 
-906 RLASGELAAPEA
+906 
-918 ARSVIAE
+918 RS
-925 HIGDIT
+925 
-931 YTAINEGMKGR
+931 
-942 FVGKTERAEPLL
+942 
-954 KLQFGKPE
+954 
-962 PEEVGTLAKD
+962 
-972 MGLTVREKEEGKK
+972 
-985 LDVSN
+985 
-990 VGNIEQKE
+990 
-998 LFAEKELKP
+998 LFAEKEVPAL
-1007 IATKR
+1007 ATVR
-1012 ATHGN
+1012 ATPAN
-1017 FMRFVG
+1017 FMRFVNA
-1023 LQAGRLKQAKENA
+1023 QAGKFKVAKEAANRAIEQAKD
-1036 QQAINATQKVTKS
+1036 
-1049 LEERIS
+1049 R
-1055 SYRKIISNYKNTL
+1055 
-1068 ANVLANVK
+1068 ANK
-1076 EDARQ
+1076 
-1081 RAKAEVRSQAAK
+1081 
-1093 LRKEALALSE
+1093 
-1103 ELYGEQLQTLENSLA
+1103 
-1118 TLKNERAFFA
+1118 
-1128 KSVKKM
+1128 
-1134 ADSQFKHAVNSK
+1134 
-1146 IHSMDAQIKTV
+1146 
-1157 HNNIVAIHESFEAA
+1157 
-1171 VENAPVDLEEKLY
+1171 
-1184 KEYVGSDPV
+1184 
-1193 LKSVVAAMKRKR
+1193 
-1205 DTFDK
+1205 
-1210 MVAEHNN
+1210 
-1217 TLEAEGRARRVEE
+1217 
-1230 AASEEPVK
+1230 
-1238 QITPEERAQE
+1238 
-1248 QRLLAGL
+1248 
-1255 NLPGMRL
+1255 
-1262 TGNLVDAKAT
+1262 
-1272 LANLKVKLKQ
+1272 
-1282 YIDEGK
+1282 
-1288 KAQVTKTRVAIE
+1288 
-1300 EQQKIVNETRQPIF
+1300 
-1314 TPEEKAEKQSEATAA
+1314 
-1329 QVRKDIQHSRERAE
+1329 
-1343 LKKKQIEMRRKEGIE
+1343 
-1358 LAQKKRNS
+1358 
-1366 METNLAEAKERLAN
+1366 AKERNAKKTTETTDELRRQIAEQRTFVNDIVNADKIASQLRGQAKRLWTERGTLVKELARANKENKKIIKNAIAEIDNTVDSRN
-1380 AENNEILP
+1380 AEIDALHAKANQLLKENLGREQSLL
-1388 TKAELDILKGAIA
+1388 AELEKAYAKTPEAKNNKALIVARAEIGKTEDEIKNALAKQIKEKREAEQKAVEFKESLPSTTSETVETLKKAKGKAGEVIRREKTTRREVPFTAEEKRAQVIA
-1401 KAEKD
+1401 KAKEGVAERIADKKAIAERLEKGLSGD
-1406 LKNLKAIPT
+1406 LASAKSNIVFFENRFRELEAQSTKDQKTLVELNKALNAAKTKDGKKHWQDKIDALNKNIEFKQLGKTITSLKEAITELKEKGVSIERGMTTIAAQPARKERKNLLKTGVKKVDVAAKGLKA
-1415 EERIPPSARA
+1415 ARDVEQEA
-1425 QGPATRKV
+1425 RDA
-1433 HPTKMFA
+1433 
-1440 VGTANKP
+1440 
-1447 VTKGVAT
+1447 
-1454 ASIEKGIKEG
+1454 GISRE
-1464 AKAFDF
+1464 DF
-1470 NMGVE
+1470 EFVE
-1475 RELSGLSANEF
+1475 RGLMF
-1486 GDLFN
+1486 GFKAR
-1491 SIDKNN
+1491 SEP
-1497 VDYRIDTAIT
+1497 AIT

-1522 VKLPKGLKLTVL
+1522 VKLPKGLKITVL

-1571 HADVKDV
+1571 HADAKDV

-1690 DLDLSTSDVYK
+1690 DLDLNTSDVYK

-1802 NQRFVWASHAL
+1802 NQRFVWASHSL

-1837 KGANI
+1837 KGANV

-1896 EAVINSNPSLK
+1896 ESVINSNPSLK

-1912 ADGIYNQYNRDLLTR
+1912 ADAIYNQYNRDLLTR

-1937 EKADALVKDNAYIP
+1937 ELANNLVKGDAYIP
-1951 YYRKKAD
+1951 YYRKEAD
-1958 GTVVLDFGE
+1958 GTIVLDLNE

-1985 LVGGDERIV
+1985 LVGGNERIV

-2003 TNLLI
+2003 TNLLM

-2029 LEKGKNKEGSEK
+2029 LEKGKDKEGADK
-2041 RTGIRKGPGPAS
+2041 RTGIRKGPGPAN
-2053 DKVIRFYAN
+2053 DKSIRFYIN

-2156 AVSDVFKYGI
+2156 ATSDVFKYGI

-2237 PFTQRGTSASVFWL
+2237 PFTQRGTSASMFWL

-2268 WKAMSGKATFQEK
+2268 YKAMSGKATFQEK

-2289 AKGAMMFGMSIAYAA
+2289 AKGAMMFGMSVAYAV

-2310 AYKNANDDERYNN
+2310 AYQNANDDEKYNN

-2348 AIPEAMVNVAK
+2348 AIPEAMVNVAR
-2359 GDREAGEA
+2359 GDREAGET
-2367 INAIRKLIQSN
+2367 INAIRKLIQN
-2378 SPIGLSSL
+2378 NIPLGPSSL
-2386 PQAIKPIIEVTA
+2386 PQAIKPIIEITA
-2398 DYSFYTGRSIV
+2398 DYSFYTGRGIV

-2450 QLEYLI
+2450 QLEYLV

-2479 APEGRGLVSSTTPVI
+2479 APEGRGIVSSTTPVI

-2522 TYNKLVEDGN
+2522 TYNKFIEDGN

-2547 NLAPLAGAFRSRMG
+2547 NLAPLAGNFRSRMG
-2561 NLAKEERRIRSDPNM
+2561 NLAKEERRIKSDPDM

>member
-1 MALYRVEA
+1 MRFVNAQAGKFKVAKEA
-9 PDGEIIKLEGPENA
+9 ANRAIEQAKDRANKAKERNAKKTTETTDELRRQIAEQRTFVNDIVNADKIA
-23 SQDDIIRQAQ
+23 SQ
-33 RLYTPKEIKPDTG
+33 L
-46 FTGAMKASAQ
+46 
-56 QIQADFERLK
+56 
-66 GRTGFKDVNL
+66 
-76 AEQEAKAYEKKA
+76 
-88 GQVFK
+88 
-93 PTEES
+93 
-98 WTEAPLQKLKETV
+98 
-111 GGSLPYM
+111 
-118 AAPLAAGAAALTLPA
+118 
-133 SLPTAAIATGLGG
+133 
-146 IASATQFTGSNLSR
+146 
-160 QQQEDPTLKLQ
+160 
-171 DTKLGYAALASIPQ
+171 
-185 AAFDMVGFRF
+185 
-195 IPGIQRIFKSAG
+195 
-207 KEISEKAAKDM
+207 
-218 IDQGIFRT
+218 
-226 VGQYVAGGAKISG
+226 
-239 IEGATEAGQQVFERL
+239 
-254 QAGLNIADEQ
+254 
-264 ARSEY
+264 
-269 FDSFIGGAALGAI
+269 
-282 ASPFG
+282 
-287 VRGQRGQAKEVL
+287 RGQAKRLWTE
-299 AKAETKRADEL
+299 
-310 AAEQQATQAAKDE
+310 
-323 MAAIVKEQKPIPIA
+323 
-337 PEQIAQ
+337 
-343 MQQEV
+343 
-348 ISQRGTL
+348 RGTL
-355 QREMDRFR
+355 
-363 AEAVKETDPDK
+363 VKE
-374 LAAISDR
+374 LARANKENKKIIKNAIAEIDNTVDSR
-381 AAQIQTGL
+381 NAEI
-389 NDLDADKVKE
+389 DALHAKANQLLKE
-399 QIGALSKEAGIL
+399 NLGREQSLL
-411 KKQVK
+411 
-416 VAEKKT
+416 AELEKAYAKT
-422 PETVDELKTQLEK
+422 PEAKNNKALIVARAEIGKTEDEIKNALAKQIKEKREAEQKAVEFKESLPSTTSQTVETLKKTKGKAGEIIRREKITRREVPLTAEEKRAQVIARAKEGVAERIADKKAIAERLEKGLSGDLASAKSNIAFFENRFRELEAQSTKDQKTLVELNKALNAAKTKDGKKHWQDKIDALNKNIEFKQLGKTITSLKEAITELKEK
-435 AQIRLQDLK
+435 
-444 DKLPALAIP
+444 
-453 EQEGAGQNY
+453 
-462 KNQMAAKLAALTKAR
+462 
-477 DEGDLEAVGKL
+477 
-488 ARQYKEMQGKYQG
+488 G
-501 VQSSLFEETKTGMV
+501 VSIERGM
-515 YPEADKAAADKIRA
+515 
-529 DLAAEKEAT
+529 
-538 FQKALGTVEEATTPK
+538 TT
-553 ATEVVQPATE
+553 
-563 EDIAAQK
+563 IAAQPARK
-570 EQQAKLKELQDS
+570 ERKNLLKTGVKKVDV
-582 RSTMQKLFDTANNS
+582 
-596 NDIEAAIQL
+596 
-605 RKLIEAKDKEI
+605 
-616 EAAKVI
+616 AAK
-622 PKTTET
+622 
-628 EKSKYQGDRT
+628 GL
-638 REEDINAIKAY
+638 KA
-649 QEQIKKADDT
+649 A
-659 VKATNPDKMYDA
+659 
-671 EGNLTKYG
+671 
-679 ETAVTAQ
+679 
-686 NERDRLQGLLKETQE
+686 R
-701 RLDRA
+701 
-706 NIAAGTEQKTTEQV
+706 
-720 AQAFPEKGGPDVEVM
+720 DVEQE
-735 GKLNTLRKRVG
+735 
-746 DTVTARAAI
+746 ARDAGI
-755 MGLRRK
+755 SREDFEFVERGLMF
-761 LHQARVAKNREG
+761 G
-773 ASDAILKMRD
+773 
-783 LVEQTTEQ
+783 
-791 AKDNEIPIPKEL
+791 
-803 PENSKKYYRA
+803 
-813 LNAVRAKQDKALEVY
+813 
-828 MDSVEALVNR
+828 
-838 DYIGGVTKKA
+838 
-848 KVTKSILEKRI
+848 
-859 ENNAKL
+859 
-865 FASAMLEE
+865 
-873 VAVHR
+873 
-878 RVAGAVELTQEQKNT
+878 
-893 TTKKY
+893 
-898 AEAIEEFK
+898 FK
-906 RLASGELAAPEA
+906 
-918 ARSVIAE
+918 ARS
-925 HIGDIT
+925 
-931 YTAINEGMKGR
+931 
-942 FVGKTERAEPLL
+942 EP
-954 KLQFGKPE
+954 
-962 PEEVGTLAKD
+962 
-972 MGLTVREKEEGKK
+972 
-985 LDVSN
+985 
-990 VGNIEQKE
+990 
-998 LFAEKELKP
+998 
-1007 IATKR
+1007 
-1012 ATHGN
+1012 
-1017 FMRFVG
+1017 
-1023 LQAGRLKQAKENA
+1023 
-1036 QQAINATQKVTKS
+1036 
-1049 LEERIS
+1049 
-1055 SYRKIISNYKNTL
+1055 
-1068 ANVLANVK
+1068 
-1076 EDARQ
+1076 
-1081 RAKAEVRSQAAK
+1081 
-1093 LRKEALALSE
+1093 
-1103 ELYGEQLQTLENSLA
+1103 
-1118 TLKNERAFFA
+1118 
-1128 KSVKKM
+1128 
-1134 ADSQFKHAVNSK
+1134 
-1146 IHSMDAQIKTV
+1146 
-1157 HNNIVAIHESFEAA
+1157 
-1171 VENAPVDLEEKLY
+1171 
-1184 KEYVGSDPV
+1184 
-1193 LKSVVAAMKRKR
+1193 
-1205 DTFDK
+1205 
-1210 MVAEHNN
+1210 
-1217 TLEAEGRARRVEE
+1217 
-1230 AASEEPVK
+1230 
-1238 QITPEERAQE
+1238 
-1248 QRLLAGL
+1248 
-1255 NLPGMRL
+1255 
-1262 TGNLVDAKAT
+1262 
-1272 LANLKVKLKQ
+1272 
-1282 YIDEGK
+1282 
-1288 KAQVTKTRVAIE
+1288 
-1300 EQQKIVNETRQPIF
+1300 
-1314 TPEEKAEKQSEATAA
+1314 
-1329 QVRKDIQHSRERAE
+1329 
-1343 LKKKQIEMRRKEGIE
+1343 
-1358 LAQKKRNS
+1358 
-1366 METNLAEAKERLAN
+1366 
-1380 AENNEILP
+1380 
-1388 TKAELDILKGAIA
+1388 
-1401 KAEKD
+1401 
-1406 LKNLKAIPT
+1406 
-1415 EERIPPSARA
+1415 
-1425 QGPATRKV
+1425 
-1433 HPTKMFA
+1433 
-1440 VGTANKP
+1440 
-1447 VTKGVAT
+1447 
-1454 ASIEKGIKEG
+1454 
-1464 AKAFDF
+1464 
-1470 NMGVE
+1470 
-1475 RELSGLSANEF
+1475 
-1486 GDLFN
+1486 
-1491 SIDKNN
+1491 
-1497 VDYRIDTAIT
+1497 AIT

-1534 SKLTPSLQA
+1534 SKLTPSLQT

-1588 HLGVENLIG
+1588 HLGVESLIG

-1690 DLDLSTSDVYK
+1690 DLDLNTSDVYK

-1837 KGANI
+1837 KGANV

-2029 LEKGKNKEGSEK
+2029 LKKGKDKEGIEK
-2041 RTGIRKGPGPAS
+2041 RTGIRKGPGPAN
-2053 DKVIRFYAN
+2053 DKAIRFYIN

-2156 AVSDVFKYGI
+2156 ATSDVFKYGI

-2237 PFTQRGTSASVFWL
+2237 PFTQRGTSASMFWL

-2268 WKAMSGKATFQEK
+2268 YKAMSGKATFQEK

-2289 AKGAMMFGMSIAYAA
+2289 AKGAMMFGMSVAYAVI
-2304 MMSDDE
+2304 MSDDE
-2310 AYKNANDDERYNN
+2310 AYKNANDDEKYNN

-2367 INAIRKLIQSN
+2367 INAIRKLIQN
-2378 SPIGLSSL
+2378 NIPLGPSSL
-2386 PQAIKPIIEVTA
+2386 PQAIKPIIEITA
-2398 DYSFYTGRSIV
+2398 DYSFYTGRGIV

-2479 APEGRGLVSSTTPVI
+2479 APEGRGIVSSTTPVI

-2522 TYNKLVEDGN
+2522 TYNKFIEDGN

-2547 NLAPLAGAFRSRMG
+2547 NLAPLAGNFRSRMG
-2561 NLAKEERRIRSDPNM
+2561 NLAKEERRIKSDPDM

>member
-1 MALYRVEA
+1 MDLSKLSDNDLVALRDKNLNGMSDEGLRYLSSLGKPAA
-9 PDGEIIKLEGPENA
+9 PEE
-23 SQDDIIRQAQ
+23 
-33 RLYTPKEIKPDTG
+33 KPDTG
-46 FTGAMKASAQ
+46 FTGALKASAQ

-98 WTEAPLQKLKETV
+98 WTEAPLQKLKETA

-118 AAPLAAGAAALTLPA
+118 VAPLAAGAAALTLPA

-171 DTKLGYAALASIPQ
+171 DTNLMAAAAAAIPQ
-185 AAFDMVGFRF
+185 AALDVIGFKY

-207 KEISEKAAKDM
+207 KELTVKQAEDILKA
-218 IDQGIFRT
+218 GTLRT
-226 VGQYVAGGAKISG
+226 AGQYIAGGAKISG

-254 QAGLNIADEQ
+254 QAGLNIADKQ
-264 ARSEY
+264 ARDEY

-287 VRGQRGQAKEVL
+287 VRGQRGQAKEIV
-299 AKAETKRADEL
+299 AKEETKRANEL
-310 AAEQQATQAAKDE
+310 VAEQQAKEAEQAAQEEQAKFQQEQQKTGNLFGEAAPTAKEVSPLPGAPSTLTVREREAEAGTLKEAQQTERSQLLKESDLYAKQIADIEKQRDAAAEKGDIKTFSALDAQARSLEAATNTINSKLKELPVNLSPEME
-323 MAAIVKEQKPIPIA
+323 MAKLRGEQKNLVKQLQGMTGPSYDSKKAAKITEQLSKIETQLAEVA
-337 PEQIAQ
+337 PGAAQ
-343 MQQEV
+343 LDMFEPAKMQ
-348 ISQRGTL
+348 
-355 QREMDRFR
+355 
-363 AEAVKETDPDK
+363 AEARETSAQQKEARAQEQTD
-374 LAAISDR
+374 LF
-381 AAQIQTGL
+381 AQIQGEGRKEV
-389 NDLDADKVKE
+389 LDAAVIERYQKGLVDLE
-399 QIGALSKEAGIL
+399 EAYASGADERIVNQLI
-411 KKQVK
+411 
-416 VAEKKT
+416 
-422 PETVDELKTQLEK
+422 DELQKAGKEKDQAIAKAGAKTG
-435 AQIRLQDLK
+435 A
-444 DKLPALAIP
+444 
-453 EQEGAGQNY
+453 EQEQGIAKLERIKRSINEE
-462 KNQMAAKLAALTKAR
+462 AAKLA
-477 DEGDLEAVGKL
+477 G
-488 ARQYKEMQGKYQG
+488 
-501 VQSSLFEETKTGMV
+501 
-515 YPEADKAAADKIRA
+515 
-529 DLAAEKEAT
+529 
-538 FQKALGTVEEATTPK
+538 ATTDE
-553 ATEVVQPATE
+553 EV
-563 EDIAAQK
+563 
-570 EQQAKLKELQDS
+570 
-582 RSTMQKLFDTANNS
+582 
-596 NDIEAAIQL
+596 
-605 RKLIEAKDKEI
+605 
-616 EAAKVI
+616 
-622 PKTTET
+622 
-628 EKSKYQGDRT
+628 
-638 REEDINAIKAY
+638 NAIR
-649 QEQIKKADDT
+649 T
-659 VKATNPDKMYDA
+659 
-671 EGNLTKYG
+671 
-679 ETAVTAQ
+679 
-686 NERDRLQGLLKETQE
+686 
-701 RLDRA
+701 
-706 NIAAGTEQKTTEQV
+706 NIAALQTRYGAAQTERATANPEIVESEANQEQKDAVLTAVEGARSILSGDYLNSKNVDV
-720 AQAFPEKGGPDVEVM
+720 ASSLKSGIETDIRDAG
-735 GKLNTLRKRVG
+735 
-746 DTVTARAAI
+746 AAYIRAAI
-755 MGLRRK
+755 K
-761 LHQARVAKNREG
+761 
-773 ASDAILKMRD
+773 
-783 LVEQTTEQ
+783 
-791 AKDNEIPIPKEL
+791 EI
-803 PENSKKYYRA
+803 
-813 LNAVRAKQDKALEVY
+813 NAVRAINKQQPLTNDEALKAAQAIKSRFDYIAKDPTYLAEKVRDKNLKVFTQALEKIKVANFKGPTKLQRTTPTLKQERDPLA
-828 MDSVEALVNR
+828 MMRNEMAKKEPNQKRIAQIQKEIDAGKAEDARIEAE
-838 DYIGGVTKKA
+838 KA
-848 KVTKSILEKRI
+848 KQEQ
-859 ENNAKL
+859 
-865 FASAMLEE
+865 
-873 VAVHR
+873 
-878 RVAGAVELTQEQKNT
+878 VELPGVNPDQ
-893 TTKKY
+893 
-898 AEAIEEFK
+898 
-906 RLASGELAAPEA
+906 
-918 ARSVIAE
+918 RS
-925 HIGDIT
+925 
-931 YTAINEGMKGR
+931 
-942 FVGKTERAEPLL
+942 
-954 KLQFGKPE
+954 
-962 PEEVGTLAKD
+962 
-972 MGLTVREKEEGKK
+972 
-985 LDVSN
+985 
-990 VGNIEQKE
+990 
-998 LFAEKELKP
+998 LFAEKEVPAL
-1007 IATKR
+1007 ATVR
-1012 ATHGN
+1012 ATPAN
-1017 FMRFVG
+1017 FMRFVNA
-1023 LQAGRLKQAKENA
+1023 QAGKFKVAKEAADRAIEQAKDRADKAKERNAKKTAETTDELKRQIAEQRNFVNDIVNADKIASQLRGQAVRLWTERGTLVKELGRVNKEN
-1036 QQAINATQKVTKS
+1036 K
-1049 LEERIS
+1049 
-1055 SYRKIISNYKNTL
+1055 KIIRNAIAEIDATVDSRNAEIDALHAKANQLLKENLGQEQALLARLEKAYAKTPEAKQNQALIVARAEIGKTEDEIKNAL
-1068 ANVLANVK
+1068 AKQVK
-1076 EDARQ
+1076 EKREAEQ
-1081 RAKAEVRSQAAK
+1081 KAIQF
-1093 LRKEALALSE
+1093 KEALPSTTRE
-1103 ELYGEQLQTLENSLA
+1103 TVE
-1118 TLKNERAFFA
+1118 TLKKTKGKAGEIIRRE
-1128 KSVKKM
+1128 
-1134 ADSQFKHAVNSK
+1134 K
-1146 IHSMDAQIKTV
+1146 ITRREVPLTA
-1157 HNNIVAIHESFEAA
+1157 
-1171 VENAPVDLEEKLY
+1171 EEK
-1184 KEYVGSDPV
+1184 
-1193 LKSVVAAMKRKR
+1193 
-1205 DTFDK
+1205 
-1210 MVAEHNN
+1210 
-1217 TLEAEGRARRVEE
+1217 RA
-1230 AASEEPVK
+1230 
-1238 QITPEERAQE
+1238 
-1248 QRLLAGL
+1248 
-1255 NLPGMRL
+1255 
-1262 TGNLVDAKAT
+1262 
-1272 LANLKVKLKQ
+1272 KV
-1282 YIDEGK
+1282 I
-1288 KAQVTKTRVAIE
+1288 
-1300 EQQKIVNETRQPIF
+1300 
-1314 TPEEKAEKQSEATAA
+1314 EKA
-1329 QVRKDIQHSRERAE
+1329 
-1343 LKKKQIEMRRKEGIE
+1343 
-1358 LAQKKRNS
+1358 
-1366 METNLAEAKERLAN
+1366 
-1380 AENNEILP
+1380 
-1388 TKAELDILKGAIA
+1388 
-1401 KAEKD
+1401 
-1406 LKNLKAIPT
+1406 
-1415 EERIPPSARA
+1415 
-1425 QGPATRKV
+1425 
-1433 HPTKMFA
+1433 
-1440 VGTANKP
+1440 
-1447 VTKGVAT
+1447 
-1454 ASIEKGIKEG
+1454 KEG
-1464 AKAFDF
+1464 AAERKADKEAIAARLGTKQIVESKELTAVLDRQARRGIETIAALPGRTERKKLLKTGVKKVNVTAQGLKAARDVEQEARDAGISREDF
-1470 NMGVE
+1470 EFVE
-1475 RELSGLSANEF
+1475 RGLMF
-1486 GDLFN
+1486 GFKAR
-1491 SIDKNN
+1491 SEP
-1497 VDYRIDTAIT
+1497 AIT

-1534 SKLTPSLQA
+1534 SKLTPSLQT

-1611 EGGVMGLAEKLG
+1611 EGGVLGLAEKLG

-1690 DLDLSTSDVYK
+1690 DLDLNTSDVYK

-1802 NQRFVWASHAL
+1802 NQRFVWASHSL

-1837 KGANI
+1837 KGANV

-1937 EKADALVKDNAYIP
+1937 ELANNLVKGDAYIP
-1951 YYRKKAD
+1951 YYRKEAD
-1958 GTVVLDFGE
+1958 GTIVLDLNE

-1985 LVGGDERIV
+1985 LVGGNERIV

-2003 TNLLI
+2003 TNLLM

-2237 PFTQRGTSASVFWL
+2237 PFTQRGTSASMFWL

-2268 WKAMSGKATFQEK
+2268 YKAMSGKATFQEK

-2289 AKGAMMFGMSIAYAA
+2289 AKGAMMFGMSVAYAV

-2367 INAIRKLIQSN
+2367 INAIRKLIQN
-2378 SPIGLSSL
+2378 NIPLGPSSL

-2450 QLEYLI
+2450 QLEYLV

-2467 ASITNPAFSTGE
+2467 ASVTNPAISTGE

>member
-1 MALYRVEA
+1 MDLSKLSDDDLVALRNKNLNGMSDEGLRYLSSLGKPAA
-9 PDGEIIKLEGPENA
+9 PEE
-23 SQDDIIRQAQ
+23 
-33 RLYTPKEIKPDTG
+33 KPDTG

-98 WTEAPLQKLKETV
+98 WTEAPLQKLKETA

-118 AAPLAAGAAALTLPA
+118 VAPLAAGAAALTLPA

-185 AAFDMVGFRF
+185 ATFDMIGFRF

-299 AKAETKRADEL
+299 AKAETKRGNEL
-310 AAEQQATQAAKDE
+310 AAEQQA
-323 MAAIVKEQKPIPIA
+323 
-337 PEQIAQ
+337 
-343 MQQEV
+343 
-348 ISQRGTL
+348 
-355 QREMDRFR
+355 
-363 AEAVKETDPDK
+363 
-374 LAAISDR
+374 
-381 AAQIQTGL
+381 
-389 NDLDADKVKE
+389 
-399 QIGALSKEAGIL
+399 KEA
-411 KKQVK
+411 
-416 VAEKKT
+416 
-422 PETVDELKTQLEK
+422 
-435 AQIRLQDLK
+435 
-444 DKLPALAIP
+444 
-453 EQEGAGQNY
+453 EQ
-462 KNQMAAKLAALTKAR
+462 
-477 DEGDLEAVGKL
+477 
-488 ARQYKEMQGKYQG
+488 
-501 VQSSLFEETKTGMV
+501 
-515 YPEADKAAADKIRA
+515 
-529 DLAAEKEAT
+529 
-538 FQKALGTVEEATTPK
+538 
-553 ATEVVQPATE
+553 
-563 EDIAAQK
+563 AAQK
-570 EQQAKLKELQDS
+570 EQAKLQQEQQTTGNLFGEAAPTAKEVSPLPGAASTLTVRERETEAGTLKEAQQTERSQLLKESDLYVKQIADIEKQRDAAAEKGDIKTFSALDAQARSLEAATNTINSKLKELPVNLSPEMEMAKLRGEQKNLVKQLQGMTGPSYDS
-582 RSTMQKLFDTANNS
+582 KKAAKITEQLSKIETQLAEVAPGAAQLDMFEPAKMQAEARETSAQQKEARAQEQTDLFAQIQGEGRKEVLDAAVIERYQKGLVDLEEAYASGADERIVNRLIDELQKAGKEKDQAVAKAGAKTGAEQEQGIAKLERIKRSIN
-596 NDIEAAIQL
+596 E
-605 RKLIEAKDKEI
+605 
-616 EAAKVI
+616 EAAKLAGA
-622 PKTTET
+622 TT
-628 EKSKYQGDRT
+628 D
-638 REEDINAIKAY
+638 EEVNAIRTNIGALQTRY
-649 QEQIKKADDT
+649 GAAQTERATANPEIVESEANQEQK
-659 VKATNPDKMYDA
+659 DA
-671 EGNLTKYG
+671 VL
-679 ETAVTAQ
+679 TAVESARSILSGDYLNSKNVDVASSLKSGIETDI
-686 NERDRLQGLLKETQE
+686 RDAG
-701 RLDRA
+701 
-706 NIAAGTEQKTTEQV
+706 AAYI
-720 AQAFPEKGGPDVEVM
+720 
-735 GKLNTLRKRVG
+735 
-746 DTVTARAAI
+746 RAAI
-755 MGLRRK
+755 K
-761 LHQARVAKNREG
+761 
-773 ASDAILKMRD
+773 
-783 LVEQTTEQ
+783 
-791 AKDNEIPIPKEL
+791 EI
-803 PENSKKYYRA
+803 
-813 LNAVRAKQDKALEVY
+813 NAVRAINKQQPLTNDEALKAAQAIKSRFDYIAKDPTYLAEKVRDKNLKVFTQALEKIKVSNFKGPTKLQRTTPTLKQERDPLA
-828 MDSVEALVNR
+828 MMRKEMAKAEPDPKRIAQIQKEIDAGKAEDARIEA
-838 DYIGGVTKKA
+838 KKA
-848 KVTKSILEKRI
+848 KQEQ
-859 ENNAKL
+859 
-865 FASAMLEE
+865 
-873 VAVHR
+873 
-878 RVAGAVELTQEQKNT
+878 VELPGVNPDQ
-893 TTKKY
+893 
-898 AEAIEEFK
+898 
-906 RLASGELAAPEA
+906 
-918 ARSVIAE
+918 RS
-925 HIGDIT
+925 
-931 YTAINEGMKGR
+931 
-942 FVGKTERAEPLL
+942 
-954 KLQFGKPE
+954 
-962 PEEVGTLAKD
+962 
-972 MGLTVREKEEGKK
+972 
-985 LDVSN
+985 
-990 VGNIEQKE
+990 
-998 LFAEKELKP
+998 LFAEKEIPAL
-1007 IATKR
+1007 ATVR
-1012 ATHGN
+1012 ATPAN
-1017 FMRFVG
+1017 FMRFVNA
-1023 LQAGRLKQAKENA
+1023 QAGKFKVAKEAANRAIEQAKDRANKAKERNAKKTAETTDELKRQIAEQRNFVNDIVNADKIASQLRGQAKRLWTERGTLVKELGRVNKEN
-1036 QQAINATQKVTKS
+1036 K
-1049 LEERIS
+1049 
-1055 SYRKIISNYKNTL
+1055 KIIRNAIAEIDATVDSRNAEIDALHARANQLLKENLGREQSLLAELEKAYAKTPEAKQNQALIVARAEIGKTEDEIKNAL
-1068 ANVLANVK
+1068 AKQVK
-1076 EDARQ
+1076 EKREAEQ
-1081 RAKAEVRSQAAK
+1081 KAIEF
-1093 LRKEALALSE
+1093 KEALPSTTRE
-1103 ELYGEQLQTLENSLA
+1103 TVE
-1118 TLKNERAFFA
+1118 TLKKAKGKAGEIIRREKITRREVPLTAEEKRAQVIARAKEGVAERIADKKAIAERLEKGLSGDLASAKSNIAFFENRFRELEAQSTKDQKTLVELNKALNAA
-1128 KSVKKM
+1128 KTKDGKKHWQDKID
-1134 ADSQFKHAVNSK
+1134 ALNKSIESK
-1146 IHSMDAQIKTV
+1146 QLGKTITSLKEAITELKEKGV
-1157 HNNIVAIHESFEAA
+1157 SIERGMTIVAAQPARTE
-1171 VENAPVDLEEKLY
+1171 
-1184 KEYVGSDPV
+1184 
-1193 LKSVVAAMKRKR
+1193 RKR
-1205 DTFDK
+1205 
-1210 MVAEHNN
+1210 
-1217 TLEAEGRARRVEE
+1217 
-1230 AASEEPVK
+1230 
-1238 QITPEERAQE
+1238 
-1248 QRLLAGL
+1248 LLK
-1255 NLPGMRL
+1255 
-1262 TGNLVDAKAT
+1262 TGVR
-1272 LANLKVKLKQ
+1272 KVN
-1282 YIDEGK
+1282 
-1288 KAQVTKTRVAIE
+1288 VTKEGLKIARDV
-1300 EQQKIVNETRQPIF
+1300 EQ
-1314 TPEEKAEKQSEATAA
+1314 EARDAG
-1329 QVRKDIQHSRERAE
+1329 ISRE
-1343 LKKKQIEMRRKEGIE
+1343 
-1358 LAQKKRNS
+1358 
-1366 METNLAEAKERLAN
+1366 
-1380 AENNEILP
+1380 
-1388 TKAELDILKGAIA
+1388 
-1401 KAEKD
+1401 
-1406 LKNLKAIPT
+1406 
-1415 EERIPPSARA
+1415 
-1425 QGPATRKV
+1425 
-1433 HPTKMFA
+1433 
-1440 VGTANKP
+1440 
-1447 VTKGVAT
+1447 
-1454 ASIEKGIKEG
+1454 
-1464 AKAFDF
+1464 DF
-1470 NMGVE
+1470 EFVE
-1475 RELSGLSANEF
+1475 RGLMF
-1486 GDLFN
+1486 GFKAR
-1491 SIDKNN
+1491 SEP
-1497 VDYRIDTAIT
+1497 AIT

-1534 SKLTPSLQA
+1534 SKLTPSLQT

-1588 HLGVENLIG
+1588 HLGVESLIG

-1690 DLDLSTSDVYK
+1690 DLDLNTSDVYK

-1802 NQRFVWASHAL
+1802 NQRFVWASHSL

-1823 KRSDGKTEYVLKQS
+1823 KRADGKTEYVLKQS
-1837 KGANI
+1837 KGANV

-1912 ADGIYNQYNRDLLTR
+1912 ADAIYNQYNRDLLTR

-1937 EKADALVKDNAYIP
+1937 ELANNLVKGDAYIP
-1951 YYRKKAD
+1951 YYRKEAD
-1958 GTVVLDFGE
+1958 GTIVLDLNE

-1985 LVGGDERIV
+1985 LVGGNERIV

-2003 TNLLI
+2003 TNLLM

-2029 LEKGKNKEGSEK
+2029 LEKGKDKEGADK
-2041 RTGIRKGPGPAS
+2041 RTGIRKGPGPAN
-2053 DKVIRFYAN
+2053 DKSIRFYIN

-2237 PFTQRGTSASVFWL
+2237 PFTQRGTSASMFWL

-2268 WKAMSGKATFQEK
+2268 YKAMSGKATFQEK

-2289 AKGAMMFGMSIAYAA
+2289 AKGAMMFGMSVAYAV

-2310 AYKNANDDERYNN
+2310 AYQNANDDEKYNN

-2348 AIPEAMVNVAK
+2348 AIPEAMVNVAR

-2367 INAIRKLIQSN
+2367 INAIRKLIQN
-2378 SPIGLSSL
+2378 NIPLGPSSL
-2386 PQAIKPIIEVTA
+2386 PQAIKPIIEITA
-2398 DYSFYTGRSIV
+2398 DYSFYTGRGIV

-2479 APEGRGLVSSTTPVI
+2479 APEGRGIVSSTTPVI

-2532 EKGISKLLDAEADKL
+2532 EKGISNLLDAEADKL
-2547 NLAPLAGAFRSRMG
+2547 NLAPLAGNFRSRMG
-2561 NLAKEERRIRSDPNM
+2561 NLAKEERRIKSDPDM

-2582 ELLDMI
+2582 ELLDTI